1 MNELAAVSSAPRQ
14 VSGPASGRWSRV
26 LSLRGLIFLCAL
38 VFLLSMLLGLAI
50 QAFAPKPADTGREAQ
65 NAAIEKI
72 FGPYRVPV
80 REGQPGP
87 MAVCM
92 GMVLGI
98 NLLGCVLRTIP
109 CILVFPALTDLAPGG
124 LEIGRSLPFLHG
136 SSWLSVPAFL
146 AMAALEWC
154 CYVLSAAAGA
164 NLGLAL
170 VLPRLKSGSESRWE
184 AFRRAF
190 KESLKLY
197 VLIGAILAVQASVEI
212 LYVRQVLLQGGTGV
226 PLAPY

>member
-1 MNELAAVSSAPRQ
+1 MDQLSEPTPIISVTAQPT
-14 VSGPASGRWSRV
+14 ASLWEKIFR
-26 LSLRGLIFLCAL
+26 LRGL
-38 VFLLSMLLGLAI
+38 VFLLALLFLLSILSGLAF

-65 NAAIEKI
+65 NAAIERI

-80 REGQPGP
+80 RQGQPGS
-87 MAVCM
+87 MAICAA
-92 GMVLGI
+92 MVFGI
-98 NLLGCVLRTIP
+98 NFLGCVLRTIP

-136 SSWLSVPAFL
+136 SSWLSVPAFV

-154 CYVLSAAAGA
+154 CYVLSAAAGV

-170 VLPRLKSGSESRWE
+170 VLPRLKSGSKNRWE

-197 VLIGAILAVQASVEI
+197 ALIGAILAVQAIVEI
-212 LYVRQVLLQGGTGV
+212 LYVRQVLLHGGTGV